1 MSRATIPVAA
11 LVAPVAVWLWHAR
24 QYGQWLIDDALIT
37 VAYVRSLAAGAGYA
51 QAPGDPQVEG
61 ISNPLWAMLLWG
73 LHRIG
78 LFDNRA
84 TWAGIS
90 DIVLPLKLLALVF
103 FVLTL
108 LMVYMITRS
117 VFGLGWRSWA
127 SLGTGDCCWRCH
139 RTT

>member
-1 MSRATIPVAA
+1 M
-11 LVAPVAVWLWHAR
+11 
-24 QYGQWLIDDALIT
+24 
-37 VAYVRSLAAGAGYA
+37 
-51 QAPGDPQVEG
+51 
-61 ISNPLWAMLLWG
+61 WAMLLWG

-78 LFDNRA
+78 RFDNQA
-84 TWAGIS
+84 TWSGIS

-117 VFGLGWRSWA
+117 VFGLGWRRWA